1 MIELGAYSERVL
13 EPLSKATETLL
24 EPLAILPNDYLLV
37 GLDKEAK
44 RFVVKIVT
52 MKKADNGEVDRQLL
66 CPDGETRVV
75 DKWHPSYAARC
86 EFIKRIPEKKEII
99 SEVHGNTNKWLLAAT
114 DFTILV
120 IHHGWPKNNVVF
132 DDKAKILYNYLLMRF
147 MSQSISGNLIARFKV
162 EGHVPQMPDDFMNRP
177 EEDRKLSPY
186 QKVALLASLNQP
198 GYALFMEQG
207 TGKTPIIVHRIN
219 LEGFRKR
226 TNENRMYRALI
237 ICPKQVRTN
246 WGKEFERFSV
256 RPGKVSILRGG
267 QESRRRYLSDGIME
281 ESDCNWAA
289 CIVSIDSVPH
299 MWDFIKLVP
308 WDLIVYDESHGSKNP
323 SSRRFRHF
331 RKFGQFPHI
340 KQRTNLT
347 GTPIANS
354 IMDLWAQLE
363 MLGEGLS
370 GFMNYKNF
378 RRYHG
383 KFKKIE
389 LAEGGSI
396 DKLIGLK
403 NVPLIQERLAR
414 ISFLLTSEEANI
426 QLPDKVYD
434 YAEVDMTTKQAKI
447 YKRIATQL
455 VYEIEKSLGSGRMTT
470 DHILTK
476 LLRLAQITSGHL
488 TWDKQVNMITLK
500 ATGGNTEQI
509 DVVNPKVSYVVAEIQ
524 NPDRDPNGK
533 MLVWACF
540 IEDLRI
546 LSQRLTEAGIK
557 HVGYHRL
564 IDPKY
569 RVRDAEAAEHVIN
582 FDDSYRV
589 LLANPAS
596 AGTGLNLLGYDRDH
610 SENSTM
616 YVNREIFVSC
626 NWSYITRSQGEK
638 RGHRRDSR
646 APSVRITD
654 LVVPNTIDEEIR
666 ERLRCKKDMVMEIQD
681 LRDILRK
688 LVA

>member
-1 MIELGAYSERVL
+1 MRELEVYSARVL

-24 EPLAILPNDYLLV
+24 EPLNLLPNDYLLV
-37 GLDKEAK
+37 GVDKEVK
-44 RFVVKIVT
+44 RFVAKIIT
-52 MKKADNGEVDRQLL
+52 MREANNGEQCRRLL
-66 CPDGETRVV
+66 CTDGVTRTI
-75 DKWHPSYAARC
+75 DHWQPSFAARC
-86 EFIKRIPEKKEII
+86 QFIRRIPEKKEILAKGELH
-99 SEVHGNTNKWLLAAT
+99 SNKWLLAAT
-114 DFTILV
+114 DFTVLV
-120 IHHGWPKNNVVF
+120 IHHAWPKNQVLF
-132 DDKAKILYNYLLMRF
+132 GEEAKILYNFLLMRF
-147 MSQSISGNLIARFKV
+147 MAQTVSSNLVARFKV
-162 EGHVPQMPDDFMNRP
+162 EGHVPAMPEDFMDRP

-207 TGKTPIIVHRIN
+207 TGKTPIVVHRVN
-219 LEGFRKR
+219 LEGLRKR
-226 TNENRMYRALI
+226 RKENKMYRALI

-256 RPGKVSILRGG
+256 RPGKISILRGG
-267 QESRRRYLSDGIME
+267 QINRMRCLNDGVME
-281 ESDCNWAA
+281 EDDCNWSA

-299 MWDFIKLVP
+299 MWDLIKLVN
-308 WDLIVYDESHGSKNP
+308 WDLVTYDESHTSKNP
-323 SSRRFRHF
+323 NSRRFKHF
-331 RKFGQFPHI
+331 RKYAQFPHI
-340 KQRTNLT
+340 KQRTALT
-347 GTPIANS
+347 GTPIANT
-354 IMDLWAQLE
+354 IMDLWAQFE

-370 GFMNYKNF
+370 GFMNFKNF
-378 RRYHG
+378 KSYHG

-403 NVPLIQERLAR
+403 NIPLVQERLAR
-414 ISFLLTSEEANI
+414 ISFLITSEEANI

-434 YAEVDMTTKQAKI
+434 YAEVNMTTEQMKI
-447 YKRIATQL
+447 YKKIASQL
-455 VYEIEKSLGSGRMTT
+455 VHEIEEGLHRMST

-488 TWDKQVNMITLK
+488 TWDKQVDMNTLK
-500 ATGGNTEQI
+500 TSGGHTEQI
-509 DVVNPKVSYVVAEIQ
+509 SSVNPKVNYVIDEIQ
-524 NPDRDPNGK
+524 DSDRDPNGK

-546 LSQRLTEAGIK
+546 LSQRLAEAGIN
-557 HVGYHRL
+557 HVGYHRM
-564 IDPKY
+564 INKQY
-569 RVRDAEAAEHVIN
+569 RVKDAETAEHAVN
-582 FDDSYRV
+582 FDDSCKV

-610 SENSTM
+610 PKNSTM

-626 NWSYITRSQGEK
+626 NWSYIIRSQGEK

-654 LVVPNTIDEEIR
+654 LVVPDTIDEEIR
-666 ERLRCKKDMVMEIQD
+666 ERLRYKKDMAMEIQD
-681 LRDILRK
+681 LKRILRK